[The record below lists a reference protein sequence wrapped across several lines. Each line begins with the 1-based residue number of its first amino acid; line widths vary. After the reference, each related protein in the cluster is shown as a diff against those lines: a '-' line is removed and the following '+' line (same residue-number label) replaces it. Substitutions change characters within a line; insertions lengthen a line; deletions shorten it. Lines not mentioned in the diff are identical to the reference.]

1 MKILKGEHLFN
12 KEGLHILDSKG
23 IAVVAGQDTECDILP
38 EHLDRVKQIVVNN
51 RLAKG
56 LDEDGNE
63 IKKEE
68 PKDEIV
74 EEPIEQ

>member
-1 MKILKGEHLFN
+1 MKIRKGEELFN
-12 KEGLHILDSKG
+12 EQGLHILNSKG
-23 IAVVAGQDTECDILP
+23 IAIVAEQDTECDILP
-38 EHLDRVKQIVVNN
+38 EHLDRVKQIIVSN

-56 LDEDGNE
+56 LDEEGNE

-68 PKDEIV
+68 II